1 MENKN
6 LDSMINVLRSFGMTT
21 EEAAASAIM
30 IAEMIPE
37 FTKEDIKL
45 IQSNPNL
52 SRLDKFK
59 LTRKIRKIIKEQKQR
74 ESNT

>member
-1 MENKN
+1 MEDKN
-6 LDSMINVLRSFGMTT
+6 LESMINVFRSVGTTT
-21 EEAAASAIM
+21 EEASEATIIMAS
-30 IAEMIPE
+30 MIPE

-52 SRLDKFK
+52 SKLDKFK

>member
-6 LDSMINVLRSFGMTT
+6 LDSVINAFRSHGMTT

-30 IAEMIPE
+30 IAEMIHE

-52 SRLDKFK
+52 SKLDKFK